1 MALVPRVTIRLI
13 EAAFVVTLFTSMSSP
28 STLIWNG
35 VAAGILGIVMSG
47 IVTVVAAAEMP
58 RMAAIE
64 ARLGQPLRWSSLP
77 PAGAS
82 TEPLTASMSTL
93 CIDAG
98 RQDKLRP
105 GDVLGALTGDAG
117 IAADAV
123 GKIGIFATRAYV
135 AIRRDQAATALKRL
149 RSGKIK
155 GRSFRVRAVD

>member
-1 MALVPRVTIRLI
+1 
-13 EAAFVVTLFTSMSSP
+13 
-28 STLIWNG
+28 
-35 VAAGILGIVMSG
+35 
-47 IVTVVAAAEMP
+47 
-58 RMAAIE
+58 
-64 ARLGQPLRWSSLP
+64 
-77 PAGAS
+77 
-82 TEPLTASMSTL
+82 
-93 CIDAG
+93 
-98 RQDKLRP
+98 KLRP